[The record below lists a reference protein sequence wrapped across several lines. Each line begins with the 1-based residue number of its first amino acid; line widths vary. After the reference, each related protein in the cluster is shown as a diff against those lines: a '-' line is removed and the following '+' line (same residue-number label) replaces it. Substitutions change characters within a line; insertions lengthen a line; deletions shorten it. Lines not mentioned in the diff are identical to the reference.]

1 MQVSPPGPS
10 SRPSYILLLL
20 TSSASFR
27 LRFRLRL
34 RFVVLFLGAAR
45 SVNRAA
51 LHRPPVLAGE
61 SASALDALTEDKT
74 GRSTFLIR
82 EGVEASRKKVFD

>member
-1 MQVSPPGPS
+1 VYFSFANPSP
-10 SRPSYILLLL
+10 
-20 TSSASFR
+20 SFR
-27 LRFRLRL
+27 LRLRL

-74 GRSTFLIR
+74 GRSTFLTR
-82 EGVEASRKKVFD
+82 EGVEASLMKVSD